1 MSLNK
6 CTGNKIKA
14 CFLTNFLSFVKSK
27 FDLMNITICQKNIS
41 FWTHTN
47 IYIYFFL
54 LFRIVKAYKFLF
66 KNKVG
71 LRIQITTSLLSFI
84 ALSVMIQMPLG
95 EFFFFF

>member
-27 FDLMNITICQKNIS
+27 FDLMNITIKIS
-41 FWTHTN
+41 FWTHT
-47 IYIYFFL
+47 YIYL

-66 KNKVG
+66 KNEVG

-84 ALSVMIQMPLG
+84 ALSVMIQMPLR
-95 EFFFFF
+95 EKNNFSLI